1 MHRGCPVLYIGRYAV
16 TGAIVPADPAA
27 SRWRCNSC
35 STLCKIYL
43 HHDGA
48 IAHQWC
54 SEGERTGRED
64 SKCAAG
70 SVAWILQNHQKRGG
84 CDYSRRVV
92 HSATRVPVAKAMS
105 GPRVADLSS
114 GGVTRRDKSP
124 GDLHYGNV
132 SVHPCNRRARRRRK
146 DHDATLC

>member
-1 MHRGCPVLYIGRYAV
+1 MMVQLLIN
-16 TGAIVPADPAA
+16 GAAKVKEPAERIA
-27 SRWRCNSC
+27 SA
-35 STLCKIYL
+35 LL
-43 HHDGA
+43 
-48 IAHQWC
+48 
-54 SEGERTGRED
+54 
-64 SKCAAG
+64 G